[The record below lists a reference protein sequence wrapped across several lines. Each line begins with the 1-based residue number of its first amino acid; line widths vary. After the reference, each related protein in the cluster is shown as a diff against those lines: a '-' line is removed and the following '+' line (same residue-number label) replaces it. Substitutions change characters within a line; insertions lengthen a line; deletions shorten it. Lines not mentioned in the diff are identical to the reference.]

1 MFVSKYNCSPMSSNS
16 SSVEDE
22 AASPPISLAK
32 LPRTAQSI
40 LVNRMRSV
48 VWQGRTG
55 RSTDQLR
62 EERRS
67 GHGDLEQ
74 AGDINFTLPGHELSI
89 FCLLP

>member
-1 MFVSKYNCSPMSSNS
+1 MSKYNCSPISSNS

-62 EERRS
+62 EERS

-74 AGDINFTLPGHELSI
+74 AGDIDFTLVTART
-89 FCLLP
+89 